1 MQENNEKNIA
11 KIEKIKQELES
22 GFFGFWTKYLRVSIL
37 VLILLIVWGIFSLYM
52 IPKES
57 SPKVDIWYISITT
70 IYQWVSPMDIDTLIT
85 DKIEKQIK
93 DIDGIKKITSTSS
106 VWVSNTVVE
115 VKTWYKSK
123 DVMSDIKSEVDKVS
137 LPSSVEKPTV
147 TEITNSSELL
157 YFVYVFWDE
166 KKFSKFDLIQKWKY
180 LKNKLEASPSIS
192 KVTLVPAWD
201 YKINVLIDK
210 SKLEQLGISLTEIA
224 SAIRANNKNTPI
236 WNYNI
241 WDLNYDF
248 RFDWELTNVDDLKK
262 VIVKS
267 SWSSVLRLEDIAT
280 FDLAY
285 NDKSENK
292 YWNKQTNWNNFIQL
306 QVDKSSIWVFTAAAE
321 TKPLIEN
328 LFKNDPELKWLS
340 YSYSTDLSEYIIDD
354 YKSLANTWLQT
365 LFLVFVTI
373 LFFISLKESLIAT
386 LVLPLSFF
394 VTFIFLYYAWYSL
407 NFMTNFSLVLSLTI
421 WIDTII
427 VIVEWASE
435 KQKLGYDKKYAILLA
450 IKEFNAPLISGT
462 LTTLV
467 VFLPM
472 LSLPWVMWK
481 FLTYIPLTVF
491 STLLAWLIIALTISS
506 AVFMMFARGLNYY
519 FREEEVEK
527 NMTPEQKLFLDSQ
540 REGKFE
546 MEHSKLWLKW
556 RTLAWMWKMYY
567 NYLEKT
573 LKSKWKKK
581 FVIWLPIVL
590 TVLSLVFLSPLVW
603 FKFYSWDDLG
613 TINITITWKQWATE
627 KSFQK
632 YLPELEKTIWDT
644 KDLKSYSLTTS
655 WNKIKI
661 NVNVVKKDERTQE
674 IEKTENEITSS
685 LNFMVSHGFDVT
697 VATQSNWPPGS
708 GWVLWVKLVSTNA
721 SKLEELKKVSGDF
734 EKFFKSLKWT
744 KNVKNS
750 SSDTPWQFVFKFDEA
765 KLSQLWLTSNDM
777 LWEIY
782 PYVNGMEAW
791 SIKSKFEDNNIV
803 LKIKDFEDGF
813 SPDDLLNIMVN
824 TRAGKVRIWDVAAY
838 NFTKSVS
845 AVNRENNKI
854 SISVTSDIE
863 EWYLPT
869 DLQPQLDKF
878 MQNYKYPEGI
888 SYEVWWE
895 NADNAELITAMISA
909 FFLSLFMMFAIL
921 VVQFNSYKQ
930 PGLILF
936 SVLLSVL
943 WVNIWLYLTGTPYW
957 MMFMIWFIALAWIVI
972 NDAIILVDR
981 ANRNLAKGL
990 EPVYA
995 IATAWQ
1001 SRLQPILVTTITTV
1015 LWVWPMALQSP
1026 MWAWLGYTIMFG
1038 ILAWSLL
1045 TIFCIPL
1052 IYHNIY
1058 LKQVEKRKWIFVKIF
1073 LFITWPIRKIF
1084 WLFTKKRKKS

>member
-1 MQENNEKNIA
+1 M
-11 KIEKIKQELES
+11 
-22 GFFGFWTKYLRVSIL
+22 
-37 VLILLIVWGIFSLYM
+37 
-52 IPKES
+52 
-57 SPKVDIWYISITT
+57 
-70 IYQWVSPMDIDTLIT
+70 
-85 DKIEKQIK
+85 
-93 DIDGIKKITSTSS
+93 
-106 VWVSNTVVE
+106 
-115 VKTWYKSK
+115 
-123 DVMSDIKSEVDKVS
+123 
-137 LPSSVEKPTV
+137 
-147 TEITNSSELL
+147 
-157 YFVYVFWDE
+157 
-166 KKFSKFDLIQKWKY
+166 
-180 LKNKLEASPSIS
+180 
-192 KVTLVPAWD
+192 
-201 YKINVLIDK
+201 
-210 SKLEQLGISLTEIA
+210 
-224 SAIRANNKNTPI
+224 
-236 WNYNI
+236 
-241 WDLNYDF
+241 
-248 RFDWELTNVDDLKK
+248 
-262 VIVKS
+262 
-267 SWSSVLRLEDIAT
+267 RLEDIAT

-285 NDKSENK
+285 KDKSENK

-321 TKPLIEN
+321 TKPLIDN

-373 LFFISLKESLIAT
+373 LFFISFKESLIAT

-527 NMTPEQKLFLDSQ
+527 NMTPDQKLFLDSQ

-632 YLPELEKTIWDT
+632 YLPELEKTIWNT

-721 SKLEELKKVSGDF
+721 SKLEELKKVSDDF

-803 LKIKDFEDGF
+803 LKIKDFEDEF

-863 EWYLPT
+863 EGYLPT

-1045 TIFCIPL
+1045 TIYCIPL
-1052 IYHNIY
+1052 IYYNSY
-1058 LKQVEKRKWIFVKIF
+1058 LKEKEGRKWIFVKIF

>member
-1 MQENNEKNIA
+1 
-11 KIEKIKQELES
+11 
-22 GFFGFWTKYLRVSIL
+22 
-37 VLILLIVWGIFSLYM
+37 
-52 IPKES
+52 
-57 SPKVDIWYISITT
+57 
-70 IYQWVSPMDIDTLIT
+70 
-85 DKIEKQIK
+85 
-93 DIDGIKKITSTSS
+93 
-106 VWVSNTVVE
+106 
-115 VKTWYKSK
+115 
-123 DVMSDIKSEVDKVS
+123 
-137 LPSSVEKPTV
+137 
-147 TEITNSSELL
+147 
-157 YFVYVFWDE
+157 
-166 KKFSKFDLIQKWKY
+166 
-180 LKNKLEASPSIS
+180 
-192 KVTLVPAWD
+192 
-201 YKINVLIDK
+201 
-210 SKLEQLGISLTEIA
+210 
-224 SAIRANNKNTPI
+224 
-236 WNYNI
+236 
-241 WDLNYDF
+241 
-248 RFDWELTNVDDLKK
+248 
-262 VIVKS
+262 
-267 SWSSVLRLEDIAT
+267 
-280 FDLAY
+280 
-285 NDKSENK
+285 
-292 YWNKQTNWNNFIQL
+292 
-306 QVDKSSIWVFTAAAE
+306 
-321 TKPLIEN
+321 
-328 LFKNDPELKWLS
+328 
-340 YSYSTDLSEYIIDD
+340 
-354 YKSLANTWLQT
+354 
-365 LFLVFVTI
+365 
-373 LFFISLKESLIAT
+373 
-386 LVLPLSFF
+386 
-394 VTFIFLYYAWYSL
+394 
-407 NFMTNFSLVLSLTI
+407 MTNFSLVLSLTI

-590 TVLSLVFLSPLVW
+590 TVLSLVYLSPLVW

-661 NVNVVKKDERTQE
+661 DVNVVKKDERTQE

-708 GWVLWVKLVSTNA
+708 GWALWVKLVSTNA
-721 SKLEELKKVSGDF
+721 SKLEELKKVSDDF

-863 EWYLPT
+863 EGYLPT

>member
-1 MQENNEKNIA
+1 M
-11 KIEKIKQELES
+11 
-22 GFFGFWTKYLRVSIL
+22 
-37 VLILLIVWGIFSLYM
+37 
-52 IPKES
+52 
-57 SPKVDIWYISITT
+57 
-70 IYQWVSPMDIDTLIT
+70 
-85 DKIEKQIK
+85 
-93 DIDGIKKITSTSS
+93 
-106 VWVSNTVVE
+106 
-115 VKTWYKSK
+115 
-123 DVMSDIKSEVDKVS
+123 
-137 LPSSVEKPTV
+137 
-147 TEITNSSELL
+147 
-157 YFVYVFWDE
+157 
-166 KKFSKFDLIQKWKY
+166 
-180 LKNKLEASPSIS
+180 
-192 KVTLVPAWD
+192 
-201 YKINVLIDK
+201 
-210 SKLEQLGISLTEIA
+210 
-224 SAIRANNKNTPI
+224 
-236 WNYNI
+236 
-241 WDLNYDF
+241 
-248 RFDWELTNVDDLKK
+248 
-262 VIVKS
+262 
-267 SWSSVLRLEDIAT
+267 
-280 FDLAY
+280 
-285 NDKSENK
+285 
-292 YWNKQTNWNNFIQL
+292 
-306 QVDKSSIWVFTAAAE
+306 
-321 TKPLIEN
+321 
-328 LFKNDPELKWLS
+328 FKNDPELKWLS

-373 LFFISLKESLIAT
+373 LFFISFKESLIAT

-708 GWVLWVKLVSTNA
+708 EWVLWVKLVSTNA
-721 SKLEELKKVSGDF
+721 SKLEELKKVSDDF

-1084 WLFTKKRKKS
+1084 WLFTKKRKRS

>member
-93 DIDGIKKITSTSS
+93 DINGIKKITSTSS

-180 LKNKLEASPSIS
+180 LKNKLEASSSVS

-321 TKPLIEN
+321 TKPLIDN

-365 LFLVFVTI
+365 LVLVFVTI
-373 LFFISLKESLIAT
+373 LFFISFKESLIAT

-581 FVIWLPIVL
+581 FIIWLPIVL

-632 YLPELEKTIWDT
+632 YLPELDKTISKT
-644 KDLKSYSLTTS
+644 KDLKSYSISTS

-661 NVNVVKKDERTQE
+661 DVNTVKKEERTQE
-674 IEKTENEITSS
+674 IEKTEKELASS
-685 LNFMVSHGFDVT
+685 LEFMSSHWFDVA
-697 VATQSNWPPGS
+697 VVTQSNWPPSS

-721 SKLEELKKVSGDF
+721 SRLEELKKVSDDF

-1084 WLFTKKRKKS
+1084 WLFTK

>member
-93 DIDGIKKITSTSS
+93 DINGIKKITSTSS

-180 LKNKLEASPSIS
+180 LKNKLEASSSVS

-321 TKPLIEN
+321 TKPLIDN

-365 LFLVFVTI
+365 LVLVFVTI
-373 LFFISLKESLIAT
+373 LFFISFKESLIAT

-581 FVIWLPIVL
+581 FIIWLPIVL

-632 YLPELEKTIWDT
+632 YLPELDKTISKT
-644 KDLKSYSLTTS
+644 KDLKSYSISTS

-661 NVNVVKKDERTQE
+661 DVNTVKKEERTQE
-674 IEKTENEITSS
+674 IEKTEKELASS
-685 LNFMVSHGFDVT
+685 LEFMSSHWFDVA
-697 VATQSNWPPGS
+697 VVTQSNWPPSS

-721 SKLEELKKVSGDF
+721 SRLEELKKVSDDF

-990 EPVYA
+990 EPAYA

-1084 WLFTKKRKKS
+1084 WLFTK

>member
-1 MQENNEKNIA
+1 M
-11 KIEKIKQELES
+11 
-22 GFFGFWTKYLRVSIL
+22 
-37 VLILLIVWGIFSLYM
+37 
-52 IPKES
+52 
-57 SPKVDIWYISITT
+57 
-70 IYQWVSPMDIDTLIT
+70 
-85 DKIEKQIK
+85 
-93 DIDGIKKITSTSS
+93 
-106 VWVSNTVVE
+106 
-115 VKTWYKSK
+115 
-123 DVMSDIKSEVDKVS
+123 
-137 LPSSVEKPTV
+137 
-147 TEITNSSELL
+147 
-157 YFVYVFWDE
+157 
-166 KKFSKFDLIQKWKY
+166 
-180 LKNKLEASPSIS
+180 
-192 KVTLVPAWD
+192 
-201 YKINVLIDK
+201 
-210 SKLEQLGISLTEIA
+210 
-224 SAIRANNKNTPI
+224 
-236 WNYNI
+236 
-241 WDLNYDF
+241 
-248 RFDWELTNVDDLKK
+248 
-262 VIVKS
+262 
-267 SWSSVLRLEDIAT
+267 
-280 FDLAY
+280 
-285 NDKSENK
+285 
-292 YWNKQTNWNNFIQL
+292 
-306 QVDKSSIWVFTAAAE
+306 
-321 TKPLIEN
+321 
-328 LFKNDPELKWLS
+328 
-340 YSYSTDLSEYIIDD
+340 SEYIIDD

-373 LFFISLKESLIAT
+373 LFFISFKESLIAT

-721 SKLEELKKVSGDF
+721 SKLEELKKVSDDF

-863 EWYLPT
+863 EGYLPT

-1084 WLFTKKRKKS
+1084 WLFTK

>member
-1 MQENNEKNIA
+1 M
-11 KIEKIKQELES
+11 
-22 GFFGFWTKYLRVSIL
+22 
-37 VLILLIVWGIFSLYM
+37 
-52 IPKES
+52 
-57 SPKVDIWYISITT
+57 
-70 IYQWVSPMDIDTLIT
+70 
-85 DKIEKQIK
+85 
-93 DIDGIKKITSTSS
+93 
-106 VWVSNTVVE
+106 
-115 VKTWYKSK
+115 
-123 DVMSDIKSEVDKVS
+123 
-137 LPSSVEKPTV
+137 
-147 TEITNSSELL
+147 
-157 YFVYVFWDE
+157 
-166 KKFSKFDLIQKWKY
+166 
-180 LKNKLEASPSIS
+180 
-192 KVTLVPAWD
+192 
-201 YKINVLIDK
+201 
-210 SKLEQLGISLTEIA
+210 
-224 SAIRANNKNTPI
+224 
-236 WNYNI
+236 
-241 WDLNYDF
+241 
-248 RFDWELTNVDDLKK
+248 
-262 VIVKS
+262 
-267 SWSSVLRLEDIAT
+267 
-280 FDLAY
+280 
-285 NDKSENK
+285 
-292 YWNKQTNWNNFIQL
+292 
-306 QVDKSSIWVFTAAAE
+306 
-321 TKPLIEN
+321 
-328 LFKNDPELKWLS
+328 
-340 YSYSTDLSEYIIDD
+340 
-354 YKSLANTWLQT
+354 
-365 LFLVFVTI
+365 
-373 LFFISLKESLIAT
+373 
-386 LVLPLSFF
+386 
-394 VTFIFLYYAWYSL
+394 
-407 NFMTNFSLVLSLTI
+407 
-421 WIDTII
+421 
-427 VIVEWASE
+427 EWASE

-527 NMTPEQKLFLDSQ
+527 NMTPDQKLFLDSQ

-632 YLPELEKTIWDT
+632 YLPELEKTIWNT

-721 SKLEELKKVSGDF
+721 STLEELKKVSDDF

-803 LKIKDFEDGF
+803 LKIKDFEDEF

-863 EWYLPT
+863 EGYLPT

-1084 WLFTKKRKKS
+1084 WLFTKKRKRS

>member
-1 MQENNEKNIA
+1 M
-11 KIEKIKQELES
+11 
-22 GFFGFWTKYLRVSIL
+22 
-37 VLILLIVWGIFSLYM
+37 
-52 IPKES
+52 
-57 SPKVDIWYISITT
+57 
-70 IYQWVSPMDIDTLIT
+70 
-85 DKIEKQIK
+85 
-93 DIDGIKKITSTSS
+93 
-106 VWVSNTVVE
+106 
-115 VKTWYKSK
+115 
-123 DVMSDIKSEVDKVS
+123 
-137 LPSSVEKPTV
+137 
-147 TEITNSSELL
+147 
-157 YFVYVFWDE
+157 
-166 KKFSKFDLIQKWKY
+166 
-180 LKNKLEASPSIS
+180 
-192 KVTLVPAWD
+192 
-201 YKINVLIDK
+201 
-210 SKLEQLGISLTEIA
+210 
-224 SAIRANNKNTPI
+224 
-236 WNYNI
+236 
-241 WDLNYDF
+241 
-248 RFDWELTNVDDLKK
+248 
-262 VIVKS
+262 
-267 SWSSVLRLEDIAT
+267 
-280 FDLAY
+280 
-285 NDKSENK
+285 
-292 YWNKQTNWNNFIQL
+292 
-306 QVDKSSIWVFTAAAE
+306 
-321 TKPLIEN
+321 
-328 LFKNDPELKWLS
+328 
-340 YSYSTDLSEYIIDD
+340 
-354 YKSLANTWLQT
+354 
-365 LFLVFVTI
+365 
-373 LFFISLKESLIAT
+373 
-386 LVLPLSFF
+386 
-394 VTFIFLYYAWYSL
+394 
-407 NFMTNFSLVLSLTI
+407 
-421 WIDTII
+421 
-427 VIVEWASE
+427 
-435 KQKLGYDKKYAILLA
+435 
-450 IKEFNAPLISGT
+450 
-462 LTTLV
+462 
-467 VFLPM
+467 
-472 LSLPWVMWK
+472 
-481 FLTYIPLTVF
+481 
-491 STLLAWLIIALTISS
+491 
-506 AVFMMFARGLNYY
+506 
-519 FREEEVEK
+519 
-527 NMTPEQKLFLDSQ
+527 
-540 REGKFE
+540 
-546 MEHSKLWLKW
+546 
-556 RTLAWMWKMYY
+556 
-567 NYLEKT
+567 
-573 LKSKWKKK
+573 
-581 FVIWLPIVL
+581 
-590 TVLSLVFLSPLVW
+590 
-603 FKFYSWDDLG
+603 
-613 TINITITWKQWATE
+613 
-627 KSFQK
+627 
-632 YLPELEKTIWDT
+632 
-644 KDLKSYSLTTS
+644 KSYSLTTS

-661 NVNVVKKDERTQE
+661 DVNVVKKDERTQE

-721 SKLEELKKVSGDF
+721 SKLEELKKQKEEVEELVAEVNDAVD
-734 EKFFKSLKWT
+734 KAT

-863 EWYLPT
+863 EGYLPT

-1058 LKQVEKRKWIFVKIF
+1058 LKQVEKRKWIFVKILNC
-1073 LFITWPIRKIF
+1073 LF
-1084 WLFTKKRKKS
+1084 

>member
-1 MQENNEKNIA
+1 
-11 KIEKIKQELES
+11 
-22 GFFGFWTKYLRVSIL
+22 
-37 VLILLIVWGIFSLYM
+37 
-52 IPKES
+52 
-57 SPKVDIWYISITT
+57 
-70 IYQWVSPMDIDTLIT
+70 
-85 DKIEKQIK
+85 
-93 DIDGIKKITSTSS
+93 
-106 VWVSNTVVE
+106 
-115 VKTWYKSK
+115 
-123 DVMSDIKSEVDKVS
+123 
-137 LPSSVEKPTV
+137 
-147 TEITNSSELL
+147 
-157 YFVYVFWDE
+157 
-166 KKFSKFDLIQKWKY
+166 
-180 LKNKLEASPSIS
+180 
-192 KVTLVPAWD
+192 
-201 YKINVLIDK
+201 
-210 SKLEQLGISLTEIA
+210 
-224 SAIRANNKNTPI
+224 
-236 WNYNI
+236 
-241 WDLNYDF
+241 
-248 RFDWELTNVDDLKK
+248 
-262 VIVKS
+262 
-267 SWSSVLRLEDIAT
+267 
-280 FDLAY
+280 
-285 NDKSENK
+285 
-292 YWNKQTNWNNFIQL
+292 
-306 QVDKSSIWVFTAAAE
+306 
-321 TKPLIEN
+321 
-328 LFKNDPELKWLS
+328 
-340 YSYSTDLSEYIIDD
+340 
-354 YKSLANTWLQT
+354 
-365 LFLVFVTI
+365 
-373 LFFISLKESLIAT
+373 
-386 LVLPLSFF
+386 
-394 VTFIFLYYAWYSL
+394 
-407 NFMTNFSLVLSLTI
+407 
-421 WIDTII
+421 
-427 VIVEWASE
+427 
-435 KQKLGYDKKYAILLA
+435 
-450 IKEFNAPLISGT
+450 
-462 LTTLV
+462 
-467 VFLPM
+467 
-472 LSLPWVMWK
+472 
-481 FLTYIPLTVF
+481 
-491 STLLAWLIIALTISS
+491 
-506 AVFMMFARGLNYY
+506 MMFARGLNYY
-519 FREEEVEK
+519 FREEEIEK
-527 NMTPEQKLFLDSQ
+527 NMTPDQKLFLDSQ

-661 NVNVVKKDERTQE
+661 DVNIVKKDERTQE

-708 GWVLWVKLVSTNA
+708 GWVLWVKLVSINA
-721 SKLEELKKVSGDF
+721 SKLEELKKVSDDF

-863 EWYLPT
+863 EGYLPT

-981 ANRNLAKGL
+981 ANRNLANGL

-1084 WLFTKKRKKS
+1084 WLFTK